1 MSARIAVAVALQ
13 LLLMLAGLISPLL
26 VTASGTTVY
35 LETRPVDPR
44 ALFRGDYVTLAY
56 AVGEGA
62 LGPGIADEARASG
75 RTVYLTVTTERPA
88 QLLSASLERPEPGEG
103 QVCLKGY
110 ARPAAT
116 SGTVDLPQ
124 LGQYF
129 VAEGEGREIERALG
143 SGLLAEAKVSRRCNA
158 VLVSLQPR

>member
-13 LLLMLAGLISPLL
+13 LVLMLAGLISPLL
-26 VTASGTTVY
+26 VKATGTTVY

-62 LGPGIADEARASG
+62 LGPAIADEVRASG

-88 QLLSASLERPEPGEG
+88 RLVSASLERPEPGEG

-116 SGTVDLPQ
+116 SRTVDLPQ
-124 LGQYF
+124 LSQYF
-129 VAEGEGREIERALG
+129 VPEGKGREIERSLR
-143 SGLLAEAKVSRRCNA
+143 SGLLAEATVSRRCNA
-158 VLVSLQPR
+158 VLVDVEPR